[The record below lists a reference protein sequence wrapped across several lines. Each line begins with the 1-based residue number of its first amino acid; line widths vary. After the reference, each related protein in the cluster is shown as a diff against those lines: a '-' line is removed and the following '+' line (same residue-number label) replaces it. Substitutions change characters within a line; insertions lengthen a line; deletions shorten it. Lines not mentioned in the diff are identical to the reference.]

1 MSTKRKHEDA
11 SEPFESSGYEW
22 VGQQTFCMPKCVSK
36 FDRTK
41 SARVVKKPKLVAEDS
56 DDEEDKDEGKFS
68 EEEPKGKKAGP
79 KGTKNSKKRSVKDNE
94 DGEGSDGD
102 FKGEEQ
108 PQKKKAATK
117 PAAKSSAKATPK
129 NKAATNESE
138 GEEDSS
144 EEDDSDNE
152 DSSVSDKSKTR
163 QPLPKTIYSEDF
175 ATDSFVILKKDIK
188 GGPQARPVIWRIVG
202 KLQKFE
208 AFDEGDK
215 VQHRN
220 TSIYTGW
227 SPLDRELYAPLRVDV
242 KSHFKSNLEVV
253 EVHWNELSA
262 VDDSD

>member
-1 MSTKRKHEDA
+1 MSTKRKHESENEDA
-11 SEPFESSGYEW
+11 PEPFESSGDEW
-22 VGQQTFCMPKCVSK
+22 DGQAG
-36 FDRTK
+36 RK
-41 SARVVKKPKLVAEDS
+41 SARVVKKAKRVAEDS
-56 DDEEDKDEGKFS
+56 DDEEDKDEGEFS

-79 KGTKNSKKRSVKDNE
+79 KGKDNE

-108 PQKKKAATK
+108 PQKKKPGPKKAATK

-129 NKAATNESE
+129 KKKAATNESE

-144 EEDDSDNE
+144 EEDNSDNE
-152 DSSVSDKSKTR
+152 DSSGSDKLKTI

-188 GGPQARPVIWRIVG
+188 GGPQARPVIWRIDG
-202 KLQKFE
+202 KAKLQKFE

-220 TSIYTGW
+220 TPIYTGW
-227 SPLDRELYAPLRVDV
+227 SPLDRELYAPLKVDV
-242 KSHFKSNLEVV
+242 KSQFKSKLEVV

>member
-1 MSTKRKHEDA
+1 MSTKRKHESENEDA
-11 SEPFESSGYEW
+11 PEPFESSGDEW
-22 VGQQTFCMPKCVSK
+22 DGQAGRKP
-36 FDRTK
+36 
-41 SARVVKKPKLVAEDS
+41 ARVVKKAKRVAEDS
-56 DDEEDKDEGKFS
+56 DDEEDKDEGEFS

-79 KGTKNSKKRSVKDNE
+79 KGKDNE

-108 PQKKKAATK
+108 PQKKKPGQKKAATK
-117 PAAKSSAKATPK
+117 PAAKSSA
-129 NKAATNESE
+129 KAATNESE

-144 EEDDSDNE
+144 EEDNSDNE
-152 DSSVSDKSKTR
+152 GSSGSDKSKTI

-188 GGPQARPVIWRIVG
+188 GGPQARPVIWKIDG
-202 KLQKFE
+202 KAILQKFE

-215 VQHRN
+215 VQHRI
-220 TSIYTGW
+220 TPIYTGW
-227 SPLDRELYAPLRVDV
+227 SPLDRELYAPLKVDV
-242 KSHFKSNLEVV
+242 KSQFKSNLEVV